1 MANTSVY
8 TGADGSIT
16 LSTVSANG
24 KEAEVAQGIIDANDV
39 LTIGRATGV
48 TLEVRSEVR
57 PFHELGQRY
66 ATELRSG
73 NVSVRG
79 TIQRA
84 YLNGALLRLLLGEAA
99 DGRPAQSWAQPSFNV
114 TLLAENAALPGVK
127 STVTLVGVKLDQW
140 SYTLPEDDF
149 VMESAGFQALYLT
162 VSDEGA

>member
-48 TLEVRSEVR
+48 SLEVRSEVR

-66 ATELRSG
+66 ATELRAG

-99 DGRPAQSWAQPSFNV
+99 DGRPAHSWAQPSFNI
-114 TLLAENAALPGVK
+114 TLLAENAAVPGVK
-127 STVTLVGVKLDQW
+127 STLTLHGVKLDQW
-140 SYTLPEDDF
+140 AYTLPEDDF
-149 VMESAGFQALYLT
+149 VMESAGFQALFMT

>member
-16 LSTVSANG
+16 LSTVAANG
-24 KEAEVAQGIIDANDV
+24 KEAEVAQGILDAND
-39 LTIGRATGV
+39 LITIGRATGV

-66 ATELRSG
+66 ATELRPG
-73 NVSVRG
+73 NISVRG

-114 TLLAENAALPGVK
+114 TLLAENAAVPGVK
-127 STVTLVGVKLDQW
+127 STVTLHGVKLDQW
-140 SYTLPEDDF
+140 SYSLPEDDF

-162 VSDEGA
+162 VADEGA

>member
-48 TLEVRSEVR
+48 SLEVRSEVR

-66 ATELRSG
+66 ATELRAG

-99 DGRPAQSWAQPSFNV
+99 DGRPAQSWAQPSFNI
-114 TLLAENAALPGVK
+114 TLLAENAAVPGVK
-127 STVTLVGVKLDQW
+127 STLTLHGVKLDQW
-140 SYTLPEDDF
+140 AYTLPEDDF
-149 VMESAGFQALYLT
+149 VMESAGFQALFMT

>member
-24 KEAEVAQGIIDANDV
+24 KEAELAQGIIEANDV
-39 LTIGRATGV
+39 MTIGRATGV
-48 TLEVRSEVR
+48 SLEVRSEVR

-99 DGRPAQSWAQPSFNV
+99 DGRPAQSWAQPSFNI
-114 TLLAENAALPGVK
+114 TLLAENAAVPGVK
-127 STVTLVGVKLDQW
+127 STVTLHGVKLDQW
-140 SYTLPEDDF
+140 AYTLPEDDF
-149 VMESAGFQALYLT
+149 VMESAAFQALYLT

>member
-48 TLEVRSEVR
+48 SLEVRSGVR

-66 ATELRSG
+66 AAELRSG

-99 DGRPAQSWAQPSFNV
+99 DGRPAQSWAQPSFNI
-114 TLLAENAALPGVK
+114 TLLAENAAVPGVK
-127 STVTLVGVKLDQW
+127 STLTLHGVKLDQW
-140 SYTLPEDDF
+140 AYTLPEDDF
-149 VMESAGFQALYLT
+149 VMESAAFQALYLT

>member
-48 TLEVRSEVR
+48 SLEVRSEVR

-99 DGRPAQSWAQPSFNV
+99 DGRPAQSWAQPSFNI
-114 TLLAENAALPGVK
+114 TLLAENAAVPGVK
-127 STVTLVGVKLDQW
+127 STLTLHGVKLDQW
-140 SYTLPEDDF
+140 AYTLPEDDF
-149 VMESAGFQALYLT
+149 VMESAGFQALFMT